1 MKKKLLV
8 SSFLLAIGM
17 SSFAQNAVLS
27 QRINLATDA
36 PVHNRTIATAN
47 RNITCSPDTAQYSY
61 LKELLLHTTTN
72 PSYFTTY
79 WVQNEGMAQ
88 AYKLSAAAIVNG
100 IEFYGKVKDIPT
112 PSQTLTVNV
121 SLYAVD
127 ANLMP
132 TTQLATKTCL
142 MTTTGAFR
150 QVIFTTPVAVSS
162 DFAVV
167 IMNPSATDTMQLYV
181 NNADVTTYGE
191 ALGYLGYGGAWYQNL
206 DGTNGFGQDLEALAG
221 PIIKYDI
228 ATDYTVSP
236 SSPVCEGTSM
246 TFTNATTAAGIVENY
261 MFNYNLFK
269 NHWQSVPDST
279 YAWDMGDPSP
289 VIWSKDANYAYPAAG
304 TYNATLYTLT
314 GLFTSCM
321 DTKVT
326 PITVNV
332 CVGINNAV
340 ATENVSIYPNPAND
354 VLNITNTG
362 KEATITI
369 MNSLGQ
375 VVYGAVVTDKVAIDI
390 KNLSEG
396 VYFVK
401 VNNQISKVVITK

>member
-1 MKKKLLV
+1 MKKKLLS
-8 SSFLLAIGM
+8 SSFLFAVGM
-17 SSFAQNAVLS
+17 SLFAQNGVLS

-36 PVHNRTIATAN
+36 PVRNRTIATAN
-47 RNITCSPDTAQYSY
+47 RNITCSPDTVQYTY
-61 LKELLLHTTTN
+61 LKESLLHTTTN
-72 PSYFTTY
+72 PTFYTTY

-88 AYKLSAAAIVNG
+88 AYKLSAAATING
-100 IEFYGKVKDIPT
+100 VEFYGKVKDLPT

-121 SLYAVD
+121 SLYSVD
-127 ANLMP
+127 AAFKPL
-132 TTQLATKTCL
+132 TQLATKTCL

-167 IMNPSATDTMQLYV
+167 IMNPSATDTMQIYV
-181 NNADVTTYGE
+181 NNADVATYGE
-191 ALGYLGYGGAWYQNL
+191 GLGYLGYGGAWYQNL

-221 PIIKYDI
+221 PIIQYNI

-236 SSPVCEGTSM
+236 STSVCEGTPM
-246 TFTNATTAAGIVENY
+246 TFTNTTTAAGIVENY

-269 NHWQSVPDST
+269 NHFQSTPDST
-279 YAWDMGDPSP
+279 YAWDMGDASAI
-289 VIWSKDANYAYPAAG
+289 IWSKNANYAYPTAG

-321 DTKVT
+321 DTKAT
-326 PITVNV
+326 ALTINT
-332 CVGINNAV
+332 CVGIDNTV
-340 ATENVSIYPNPAND
+340 ATENVSLYPNPATD
-354 VLNITNTG
+354 VLNITNAG
-362 KEATITI
+362 KDAVITI

-375 VVYGAVVTDKVAIDI
+375 VVYGAVATDKVAIDT

-396 VYFVK
+396 IYFVR
-401 VNNQISKVVITK
+401 VNNQISKIVITK